1 MRVATTKAPPRNYRR
16 PIAWSVIAGTTLAIG
31 YIDLWRGGQTVSAF
45 TLTIGY
51 LILVPIAL
59 MAVPTVNQL
68 ANT

>member
-1 MRVATTKAPPRNYRR
+1 M
-16 PIAWSVIAGTTLAIG
+16 IAGTTLAIG